1 MFYFFLH
8 SFLGANLWY
17 FYLILGLNIL
27 VSIHQSH
34 SSLSVCLSHCPDG
47 NTEAPCTVA
56 AHATVVDGQSHYMWS
71 QLAVFQAGGVDFFPF
86 LGKRT
91 TIEVVPGIC
100 VCILQLDCCQATNTA
115 TSSSRSAFPSFLNP
129 TPLPAP
135 LSISFQIFLR
145 KEKFVFVKDKP
156 IYFMYHS
163 LQSLNL
169 VSFIS
174 IPYYTTIHV
183 RLHFSL
189 FFLQRNVKFLTKE
202 R

>member
-1 MFYFFLH
+1 MKGRSLSSWCQSDRIGMFYFFLH

-129 TPLPAP
+129 TR
-135 LSISFQIFLR
+135 LSRHHYPFHFKFFFEKKNLFL
-145 KEKFVFVKDKP
+145 
-156 IYFMYHS
+156 
-163 LQSLNL
+163 
-169 VSFIS
+169 
-174 IPYYTTIHV
+174 
-183 RLHFSL
+183 
-189 FFLQRNVKFLTKE
+189 
-202 R
+202 